1 MTEFLTKKSLTHSMQ
16 RYVYFC
22 QMKWSWALLIGFVLV
37 LQVGVAQ
44 QRVQDRPKVGLV
56 LSGGGVRGLAH
67 IGVIKA
73 LEEHHVPIDYIV
85 GTSMGAVVGAMYAAG
100 YTVEQ
105 MLAYVTHPEYAAKSE
120 GELNESFKFL
130 INHDLN
136 DAEIL
141 NFRLGKGKFT
151 KTALPTYLVSAEWMD
166 WDMMT
171 GFAAANAKC
180 NGDFDSLMI
189 PFRCVA
195 ADIERKTQVVMRKG
209 NLIESVR
216 ASMTYPFY
224 ISPIR
229 VADQLMFDGGI
240 YNNYPVDVMYQE
252 FLPDLIIG
260 SDVSGKIDKPREGD
274 FFSQLEGMILYKT
287 PIQIQCE
294 DWIEI
299 KPKAEGIETF
309 GFDQAAKAVEVGYIA
324 AIEKMANLTSRLE
337 LNTIDYPKMLASKRQ
352 KFGAEASP
360 HTVKELEILGFE
372 AKENDRWE
380 KRMMVGN
387 QTKNWSVLEKRY
399 FAMLDNH
406 RVKSIYPVA
415 YPSKNRDGYLLQ
427 LRVIKEH
434 DAKISVGG
442 NFASRSIS
450 SGFISVDYNILKGR
464 NLSVFSNAYL
474 GRFYNSVLAG
484 MRYQS
489 QMFRFPWYVEVSHT
503 QNRWDYYRSVSAF
516 FDDVRPS
523 FVLLNERFFKGE
535 MGIST
540 SQHSILSADFC
551 QTWQRDRYYQTKNF
565 ISTDTADVTNFNAA
579 VVRVNWLYST
589 LNKKQF
595 ANEGCRIEVQWKNV
609 NGNEITIP
617 GTTTAV
623 RDTSRRHHQ
632 WNTIQADYLHYW
644 RVFSFLNMGYRLN
657 YFYSTQGVFDNY
669 MISNIQS
676 GAYQPTM
683 ESATYYL
690 SQYRALTYS
699 AAGIIGVLKLRSN
712 IDIRAEWYRMRSVR
726 RWIPSTA
733 DLVELDN
740 ASLSVDPLRANL
752 WCLSGIY
759 HSPIGPF
766 SVQLNYYERKEAEP
780 FSFLFQYGYLIFNDS
795 PRR

>member
-1 MTEFLTKKSLTHSMQ
+1 MGLTHPWQ

-22 QMKWSWALLIGFVLV
+22 QMKWSWTLLISYFLLSSLGYS
-37 LQVGVAQ
+37 QHNIPS
-44 QRVQDRPKVGLV
+44 RPKVGLV

-67 IGVIKA
+67 IGVIKS

-85 GTSMGAVVGAMYAAG
+85 GTSMGAVVGAMYASG

-171 GFAAANAKC
+171 GFAAANAHCK
-180 NGDFDSLMI
+180 GDFDSLMI
-189 PFRCVA
+189 PFRCVS
-195 ADIERKTQVVMRKG
+195 ADIERKTQVVYGKG
-209 NLIESVR
+209 NLIECVR

-229 VADQLMFDGGI
+229 VDQQLMFDGGI

-252 FLPDLIIG
+252 FLPDVIIG
-260 SDVSGKIDKPREGD
+260 SDVSGKVDKPKEGD

-287 PIQIQCE
+287 PININCE

-299 KPKAEGIETF
+299 KPKAEEIETF
-309 GFDQAAKAVEVGYIA
+309 GFENANEAVGVGYKAAK
-324 AIEKMANLTSRLE
+324 EKMAEVSSSMRLDSIEFHQWQSARRQRFSSDITS
-337 LNTIDYPKMLASKRQ
+337 NCID
-352 KFGAEASP
+352 E
-360 HTVKELEILGFE
+360 VEIIGFE
-372 AKENDRWE
+372 TKENDRWE
-380 KRMMVGN
+380 KHIMVGHEP
-387 QTKNWSVLEKRY
+387 KNWSVLEKRF

-415 YPSKNRDGYLLQ
+415 YPSKKSKGYLLQ

-434 DAKISVGG
+434 NAKIAVGG

-450 SGFISVDYNILKGR
+450 SGFIGFDYNILKGR

-484 MRYQS
+484 MRFQS

-579 VVRVNWLYST
+579 VVRVNWLFST

-609 NGNEITIP
+609 NGTEITIP

-632 WNTIQADYLHYW
+632 WNTIHVDYLHYW
-644 RVFSFLNMGYRLN
+644 PVFSFFNFGYRFN

-699 AAGIIGVLKLRSN
+699 AAGLIGVLKVRSN
-712 IDIRAEWYRMRSVR
+712 IDIRAEWYRMRSAR

-733 DLVELDN
+733 DLVDLDN
-740 ASLSVDPLRANL
+740 AALSVDPLQANL
-752 WCLSGIY
+752 WSVSGIY

-766 SVQLNYYERKEAEP
+766 SVQLNYYERKETEP